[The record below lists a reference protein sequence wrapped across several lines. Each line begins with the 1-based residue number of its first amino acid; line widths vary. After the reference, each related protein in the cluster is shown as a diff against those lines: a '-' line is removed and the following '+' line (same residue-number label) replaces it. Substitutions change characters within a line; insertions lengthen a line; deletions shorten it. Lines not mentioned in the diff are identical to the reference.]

1 MAWCPKCRNEYR
13 EGIEECADCHVPLV
27 EELPPEEE
35 DSGNEFDGDF
45 EDWVKAHPEMLQKIK
60 ESQEEKNVEEEGTCG
75 IENRKLQVYRSSAQ
89 RAEEFKSSAW
99 TLLIVGVAGLAA
111 MILIMLGIIPIHFA
125 ANVRYLSYGV
135 MSALFAAFIVTG
147 VRSFDSAKK
156 YAKAAGEEEALT
168 QEIHTWFMKSF
179 SREDLD
185 CDGIADDEEER
196 SEALLYYSRIE
207 KIRQN
212 IQSKYME
219 LDESYLNKIAD
230 DFFHEIYE

>member
-60 ESQEEKNVEEEGTCG
+60 ESQEEKNVEEEETPG

-99 TLLIVGVAGLAA
+99 TLLIVGVAGLAGDNSDSFCRECEVSF
-111 MILIMLGIIPIHFA
+111 LRC
-125 ANVRYLSYGV
+125 NVGS
-135 MSALFAAFIVTG
+135 F
-147 VRSFDSAKK
+147 RSV
-156 YAKAAGEEEALT
+156 Y
-168 QEIHTWFMKSF
+168 
-179 SREDLD
+179 
-185 CDGIADDEEER
+185 CDWSQI
-196 SEALLYYSRIE
+196 
-207 KIRQN
+207 
-212 IQSKYME
+212 
-219 LDESYLNKIAD
+219 
-230 DFFHEIYE
+230 F